1 MNRRS
6 DEVNNEAKVC
16 IAKSELN
23 EECSAEARSEPRVVP
38 SPEWLA
44 RHGVRME
51 TVKVRSGGGE
61 KKGDKVAKPERGLKG
76 GDSSVSLKSQ
86 GLGGKI
92 QSIGGGAVRLG
103 EGWEW

>member
-6 DEVNNEAKVC
+6 DEASDEAKVC

-51 TVKVRSGGGE
+51 TVKVKRS
-61 KKGDKVAKPERGLKG
+61 GDKVAKPERGLKG